1 VALTFAV
8 EAIAVALL
16 TGLVLLTMG
25 GVVSDGGQPSKLL
38 TCTKSTLGSCY
49 GEGVHRV
56 KTSDGSVYER
66 PVPTIVEPDLQRRAI
81 DALEQNRHRASS
93 LRRGARRYLLSGLVR
108 CGVCGHGC
116 TGRTSTHRVKKYHY
130 YGRTSQR
137 AERRSHATG
146 KTASI
151 EPHRAPSVSAPWL
164 EQLVWSDVKR
174 FITNPGEA
182 LRAVRQQLRSEGGA
196 ADDAL
201 EQRVEELE
209 KRLVSKV
216 SERERYARLFSKGL
230 LDEGDE
236 EALDHLLDL
245 KNQVA
250 NLRRMLEAA
259 RAEQADSAAQRVI
272 ADTTEAYLMALRER
286 ADEIEE
292 EDTPEAFLKRQRLV
306 RLLVERITL
315 RKSEI
320 GKTTVAITYCFGPP
334 KSAEPALP
342 EDYGELEQADE
353 FVGIEQNSGPR
364 EAE

>member
-1 VALTFAV
+1 
-8 EAIAVALL
+8 
-16 TGLVLLTMG
+16 M
-25 GVVSDGGQPSKLL
+25 
-38 TCTKSTLGSCY
+38 ST
-49 GEGVHRV
+49 
-56 KTSDGSVYER
+56 
-66 PVPTIVEPDLQRRAI
+66 
-81 DALEQNRHRASS
+81 
-93 LRRGARRYLLSGLVR
+93 
-108 CGVCGHGC
+108 
-116 TGRTSTHRVKKYHY
+116 
-130 YGRTSQR
+130 
-137 AERRSHATG
+137 
-146 KTASI
+146 
-151 EPHRAPSVSAPWL
+151 PWL

-201 EQRVEELE
+201 VQRVEELE

-216 SERERYARLFSKGL
+216 SERERYARLFSKRL

-272 ADTTEAYLMALRER
+272 ADTTETYLMALRER
-286 ADEIEE
+286 ADEIEG
-292 EDTPEAFLKRQRLV
+292 DTPEAFLKRQRLV

-320 GKTTVAITYCFGPP
+320 GKTTVTITYCFGPP